1 MGRESQ
7 ETATYNILA
16 EINGL
21 GETIKAKSSAPLEI
35 IASCHNFTHSSY
47 IIFGKKNVMLKC
59 FKF

>member
-21 GETIKAKSSAPLEI
+21 GETIKAKSSVPLET
-35 IASCHNFTHSSY
+35 IASCHHFIHSS
-47 IIFGKKNVMLKC
+47 
-59 FKF
+59 

>member
-35 IASCHNFTHSSY
+35 IASCLHFTHSSY
-47 IIFGKKNVMLKC
+47 IIFW
-59 FKF
+59 